1 MENILIVALVLLI
14 VIAIIG
20 KVVNKLFD
28 EPHLK
33 EEFKDIIA
41 EVDKMPLLPKEAEM
55 AKLPVPQEPEVFE
68 PEVFEPEVKKT
79 KPVTRKPEKPKK
91 RGRKSKVDV

>member
-68 PEVFEPEVKKT
+68 PEVKKT
-79 KPVTRKPEKPKK
+79 KPVSRKPEKPKK